1 MISPVTHI
9 LALTRIRRFRTLP
22 ARGRII
28 ARSGQKVNA
37 TDVIAECGQQSQ
49 HVLVDVRNSLR
60 LNRKDPL
67 ENVMERRVNEK
78 VMEGDILAQKGG
90 LFKRVVRTP
99 VSGEIIHIG
108 AGRVMIE
115 APADAIQLQAGY
127 TGEVTEIIP
136 EQGVVIESTGVLVQ
150 GVWGNGRLDQGM
162 LLLLAQS
169 PEDILTRERLDV
181 SMRSAIVLAGHCEQP
196 DALVVGDE
204 LPLRGLIL
212 GSATAE
218 VIAAAE
224 KVKYPVLILEGIGHI
239 PIDSAAYK
247 VLTTNKERAVC
258 LNAAA
263 WNTLSGERPELF
275 IPLPA
280 SAEIPSDA
288 VSFKTGQTV
297 RVVAA
302 PYSGQIGQIMKIL
315 PGFTRLPSGLRAES
329 ASVRLE
335 NGVHVTVPLSNMEVL
350 D

>member
-9 LALTRIRRFRTLP
+9 LPLTHIRRVRVLP

-28 ARSGQKVNA
+28 ARIGQKVNA
-37 TDVIAECGQQSQ
+37 TDVIAECNQANK

-67 ENVMERRVNEK
+67 ENVLERRVSEK
-78 VMEGDILAQKGG
+78 VMEGDIIAQKGG
-90 LFKRVVRTP
+90 LFKRVVRAP

-108 AGRVMIE
+108 SGRVMIE
-115 APADAIQLQAGY
+115 MLSDSFQLQAGY
-127 TGEVTEIIP
+127 TGEVVEIIP
-136 EQGVVIESTGVLVQ
+136 EQGVVIEANGVLVQ

-162 LLLLAQS
+162 LLVLAQS
-169 PEDILTRERLDV
+169 PDDILTPERLDV
-181 SMRSAIVLAGHCEQP
+181 SMRSAVVLAGHCEQP
-196 DALVVGDE
+196 EALKVGGD

-212 GSATAE
+212 GSATGD

-224 KVKYPVLILEGIGHI
+224 KVQYPVMILEGAGHM

-263 WNTLSGERPELF
+263 WDTLSGERPELL

-280 SAEIPSDA
+280 AAQTTAEAD
-288 VSFKTGQTV
+288 VFKPGQTV
-297 RVVAA
+297 RIVVA
-302 PYSGQIGQIMKIL
+302 PYGGQIGQVAKIL
-315 PGFTRLPSGLRAES
+315 PGNTRLPSGLRAEC

-335 NGVHVTVPLSNMEVL
+335 NGVPVTVPLVNLEVL
-350 D
+350 G